1 MKQKLFSILVLL
13 GLSATVAHAGPM
25 GEVKKPL
32 PILVPYVAGEA
43 MYTWPQVKGGL
54 NVSVPSVGTFNSTVD
69 KIGWGGRMAGGA
81 MHPFSEKWAGAFEF
95 GWGYYGSFDI
105 KPSVT
110 LVGSGS
116 NSASAAGLTAVAI
129 AGGNALKT
137 YATQYGFDILAGAY
151 YMRPKYDLFFK
162 AGALIQNTRTHISVN
177 PTGLLGATTE
187 AGSVTNRF
195 PGVYQLRMNLVNVLP
210 EIRLGGGYHIKK
222 DLLATASWM
231 HAFGRTLD
239 PSTLGLTVNPFTV
252 TNFSGHIYTPT
263 IDTVLFGLEYRF
275 T

>member
-1 MKQKLFSILVLL
+1 MKQKFFSILALL
-13 GLSATVAHAGPM
+13 CLGATAAYAGPM
-25 GEVKKPL
+25 GEVKKSL
-32 PILVPYVAGEA
+32 PVLIPYVAGEA

-54 NVSVPSVGTFNSTVD
+54 NVSVPTIGTFNSTVD

-81 MHPFSEKWAGAFEF
+81 LHPFSEKWAGAFEM

-105 KPSVT
+105 KPSVNIT
-110 LVGSGS
+110 GSTTT
-116 NSASAAGLTAVAI
+116 NVHVVATTA
-129 AGGNALKT
+129 GNALKT
-137 YATQYGFDILAGAY
+137 YAVQYGFDLLAGAY

-162 AGALIQNTRTHISVN
+162 AGALIQNFRTHISVN
-177 PTGLLGATTE
+177 PTGLFGA
-187 AGSVTNRF
+187 SVSGNVVNRF
-195 PGVYQLRMNLVNVLP
+195 PGTYQLRMNIVNVLP

-239 PSTLGLTVNPFTV
+239 ASTLGMTVVPSTTI

-263 IDTVLFGLEYRF
+263 IDTLLFGLEYRF
-275 T
+275 A